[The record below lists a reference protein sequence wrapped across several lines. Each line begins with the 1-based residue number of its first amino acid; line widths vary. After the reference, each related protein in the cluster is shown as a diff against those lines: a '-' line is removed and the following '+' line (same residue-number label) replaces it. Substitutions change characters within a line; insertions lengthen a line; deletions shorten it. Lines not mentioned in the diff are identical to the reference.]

1 MSPASEGTTLYHV
14 QLETRDVTV
23 SYEIATN
30 DFDAV
35 QIATADLTPHLP
47 EGTQIWCGGV
57 SRIGYTRFTPLVSIL
72 ERKLLTG
79 TLPPVGFDGK
89 PVKVVFSE
97 SPSGGF
103 IGTDQ
108 VIVSP
113 LKPLKDT

>member
-1 MSPASEGTTLYHV
+1 MSPASEGMTLYHV

-35 QIATADLTPHLP
+35 QIATADLTPCLP

-72 ERKLLTG
+72 ERK
-79 TLPPVGFDGK
+79 VR
-89 PVKVVFSE
+89 
-97 SPSGGF
+97 GF